1 MKRKVNTQL
10 LFISFFIIFMGLFSF
25 KKTKQSNKIK
35 EAYSR
40 VGAREYIKDQNNI
53 NHNDTALALGSR
65 GNTIYIPNNVLYQD
79 EKMQW
84 YNYW

>member
-1 MKRKVNTQL
+1 MRKVIKQL
-10 LFISFFIIFMGLFSF
+10 FFVLFFVIVITLFMF
-25 KKTKQSNKIK
+25 KKNDVDNKLK
-35 EAYSR
+35 EPYVK

-53 NHNDTALALGSR
+53 NHNDTALALGPR

-79 EKMQW
+79 EKKQW

>member
-40 VGAREYIKDQNNI
+40 VGAREYIKDQNIMN
-53 NHNDTALALGSR
+53 G
-65 GNTIYIPNNVLYQD
+65 
-79 EKMQW
+79 
-84 YNYW
+84 

>member
-1 MKRKVNTQL
+1 MKQV
-10 LFISFFIIFMGLFSF
+10 LFILFFVTIITLFVF
-25 KKTKQSNKIK
+25 ERQDVKYNLK
-35 EAYSR
+35 EPYVR

-53 NHNDTALALGSR
+53 NHNDVALALGPR

-79 EKMQW
+79 EKKQW

>member
-1 MKRKVNTQL
+1 MRKVIKQL
-10 LFISFFIIFMGLFSF
+10 FFVLFFVIVITLFMF
-25 KKTKQSNKIK
+25 KKNDIDNKLK
-35 EAYSR
+35 EPYVK

-53 NHNDTALALGSR
+53 NHNDTALALGPR

-79 EKMQW
+79 EKKQW